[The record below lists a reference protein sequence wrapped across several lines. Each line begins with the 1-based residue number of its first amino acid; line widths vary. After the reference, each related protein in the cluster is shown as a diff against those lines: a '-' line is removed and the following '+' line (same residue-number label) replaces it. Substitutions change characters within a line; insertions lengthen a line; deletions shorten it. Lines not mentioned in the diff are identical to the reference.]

1 MALPSRLALRPL
13 CAVAAAACTVSC
25 AVAAADKHSQ
35 RRSLGVRRLVACE
48 LPSPNCGSRA
58 ASSSDRPWRLAM
70 ERLPE
75 LVPQQPSSS
84 SSSSSSSRKAAPE
97 PSAAEP
103 NLSDAWGPVSG
114 VLKSLLRQVAPDTLP
129 KALLG
134 LNVLALHDAHERR
147 SRDQGAEEVDAERAG
162 SRESL
167 AALLQEA
174 LRCMRMCTASYG
186 RLVLS
191 PGLPL
196 DEARLTAMICAH
208 VGLDPNQVSVPY
220 VCPKARWLQ
229 PAHYVLYDSSRREAV
244 VAVRGTLS
252 VQDVVTDLGAE
263 EVDLFVGGKAH
274 RNMLHGACNVLRA
287 VAPVLESLSGQV
299 DTVTFTGHSLGGGVA
314 AYLSLL
320 FAELVDGQVVTAS
333 IMAPVHDRRSALVV
347 RCFTYGSPGVCSL
360 EVSRSLQDRVVS
372 FCHADDVVMSWSF
385 MLGRWQLLKAQV
397 KACSCF
403 ACRCGILP
411 AFCRPFQRASRPSS
425 RRVGGEPQEETHP
438 PQSCRR
444 LVVDHLPRVYEVVI
458 TKAAARIAEEV
469 LAGTS
474 RL

>member
-372 FCHADDVVMSWSF
+372 FCHADDVVPRISVGHVLELHARALAAAEGAGEGLQLFRMSVRDPASF
-385 MLGRWQLLKAQV
+385 LQT
-397 KACSCF
+397 F
-403 ACRCGILP
+403 PEGIEAILE
-411 AFCRPFQRASRPSS
+411 ASRRRTARGDPSTS
-425 RRVGGEPQEETHP
+425 V
-438 PQSCRR
+438 
-444 LVVDHLPRVYEVVI
+444 LP
-458 TKAAARIAEEV
+458 
-469 LAGTS
+469 L
-474 RL
+474 